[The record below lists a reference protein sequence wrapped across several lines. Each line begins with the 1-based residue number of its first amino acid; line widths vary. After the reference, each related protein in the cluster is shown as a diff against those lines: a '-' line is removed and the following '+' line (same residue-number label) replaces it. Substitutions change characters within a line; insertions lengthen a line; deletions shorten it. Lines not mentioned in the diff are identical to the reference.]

1 MKIIKFLEKESKAA
15 KATILFMAILSGL
28 ANGILLVIINVVA
41 EKVSNHQLQF
51 HYFFLYLTAFALYL
65 YTLRYIFYETII
77 AIERAI
83 YVVQLRI
90 DDKIRRCGL
99 RKVENKTTHE
109 MQAQLSQESH
119 LISQSAL
126 IIFLA
131 MQSAII
137 LFFSGIYLL
146 WLSPW
151 SFFITIIWLIVAVFI
166 YFFIMERI
174 NLKENNRLVP
184 VENISE
190 SKYSQIILL
199 GRQITTTILFSQMI
213 FYLLLAILVFIMPL
227 FNASHANI
235 IFKITAIALFIIGP
249 LGMLVAAY
257 PTVSRANVAVA
268 NLYQLEAQLDIALT
282 HPVPQQ
288 TNLLPATKFKIQ
300 MENATFHS
308 ISKAGEPPFFS
319 ANLINLIITQQ
330 RIFPYLSQLK
340 TNDSTT
346 SLSQAS
352 FQMMEKALEERV
364 ARSVK
369 ADDTLKNYV
378 LVSVTI
384 GLVPVPLV
392 DMAALIAIQ
401 LRLTHHLAQQYQV
414 LYSSSLANSLILSL
428 LGSLVTTTSTMP
440 LASVIKTI
448 PFMGSIAGSV
458 SVAILG
464 GATTYAV
471 GKVFI
476 QHFESGGT
484 FLDFKPEKVKEHFK
498 SFFEEGKRFA
508 AMQQQVKNANS

>member
-1 MKIIKFLEKESKAA
+1 MKIIKFLEKESKAP
-15 KATILFMAILSGL
+15 KVTILFMAILSGL

-99 RKVENKTTHE
+99 RIVENKTTHE
-109 MQAQLSQESH
+109 MQAQLTQDSH

-126 IIFLA
+126 IIFVA

-137 LFFSGIYLL
+137 LFFSCIYLL
-146 WLSPW
+146 WLSSW
-151 SFFITIIWLIVAVFI
+151 SFSITIVLLIVAVFI
-166 YFFIMERI
+166 YFSIMEKI
-174 NLKENNRLVP
+174 NLKENNGLVP
-184 VENISE
+184 VENISPAK
-190 SKYSQIILL
+190 SSQMILL
-199 GRQITTTILFSQMI
+199 GHQIATTIWFSQMI

-227 FNASHANI
+227 FNASHADI
-235 IFKITAIALFIIGP
+235 IFKITAIVLFIIGP
-249 LGMLVAAY
+249 LGMLVAAF

-268 NLYQLEAQLDIALT
+268 NLYQLEEHLDFALT
-282 HPVPQQ
+282 HPAPQQ
-288 TNLLPATKFKIQ
+288 ANLLPATKFKIQ
-300 MENATFHS
+300 MESVTFHS

-330 RIFPYLSQLK
+330 SIFPYLSQLK

-369 ADDTLKNYV
+369 AHDTLKNYV

-484 FLDFKPEKVKEHFK
+484 FLNFKPEKVKEHFK
-498 SFFEEGKRFA
+498 YFFEEGKRFA